1 MRAARTE
8 SNDGVSP
15 VTMSRHVTSRHVT
28 SRHVTSR
35 HVTSRHV
42 TSRHV
47 ITDTCII
54 VFGDNEN
61 ETLL

>member
-15 VTMSRHVTSRHVT
+15 VTM